1 MQGNKT
7 GALSAERCAEELD
20 SICDAYTDY
29 YARCKKAVL
38 HDGMPEPVKA
48 EEFVCCI
55 SAAISDHAGNEK
67 TRMKEISAS
76 RDAIVNKFLAD
87 GDTRFALGLMMG
99 GCVMH
104 KQMVSTYIFMLH
116 LFIQIEAH

>member
-7 GALSAERCAEELD
+7 GVLSAERCVEELKA
-20 SICDAYTDY
+20 ICASYTGY
-29 YARCKKAVL
+29 FTRCKATGL
-38 HDGMPEPVKA
+38 HDGMPEPVTA

-67 TRMKEISAS
+67 TRMKEMSVT
-76 RDAIVNKFLAD
+76 RDVIVNKFLAE
-87 GDTRFALGLMMG
+87 GDTRFVLGLMTG

-104 KQMVSTYIFMLH
+104 KQMVST
-116 LFIQIEAH
+116 